1 MTGMKAKRVTIQDI
15 ARKSGYS
22 KTSVSFAFNSPERIS
37 KEAVEKI
44 LRTAKELDYIPDPM
58 ARNFSLGRH
67 MSIGFLLPQI
77 FQESLQNP
85 YMISVVRAIGS
96 ICESRGYTLTLV
108 PPLHSSVTEAIKNA
122 TVDGIITMGLR
133 IDKSIREVLRQR
145 NLPLVS
151 IDGLENDE
159 IPAVSIDDRAA
170 AKLQLEKVLEKGHRR
185 IAIITLPGSAFPGSS
200 SDSIAERRLCGYKEA
215 LSEYGLSPDSVT
227 FIESG
232 ATYIDG
238 MKCAEM
244 ILADSLPSCIV
255 TMSDVVALGVIDEI
269 SKKDLRPG
277 QDISVIG
284 FDGLE
289 KDGIPCHG
297 LSTIYQSA
305 EEKGRKSAELIFSM
319 IEDPKCSP
327 SPVRIGFEY
336 IEGNT
341 LSQRKD

>member
-133 IDKSIREVLRQR
+133 IDKSIREVLRSMLYVIRQYR
-145 NLPLVS
+145 
-151 IDGLENDE
+151 
-159 IPAVSIDDRAA
+159 
-170 AKLQLEKVLEKGHRR
+170 
-185 IAIITLPGSAFPGSS
+185 TLWC
-200 SDSIAERRLCGYKEA
+200 L
-215 LSEYGLSPDSVT
+215 
-227 FIESG
+227 
-232 ATYIDG
+232 
-238 MKCAEM
+238 
-244 ILADSLPSCIV
+244 
-255 TMSDVVALGVIDEI
+255 
-269 SKKDLRPG
+269 
-277 QDISVIG
+277 
-284 FDGLE
+284 
-289 KDGIPCHG
+289 
-297 LSTIYQSA
+297 
-305 EEKGRKSAELIFSM
+305 
-319 IEDPKCSP
+319 
-327 SPVRIGFEY
+327 
-336 IEGNT
+336 
-341 LSQRKD
+341 